1 MEKDRKYYQKLLKVE
16 KDYKLMTINFLQ
28 SFLGGGIISFIGQV
42 VFTIY
47 YKILSFDLDNSRLFM
62 TLTIILLSGILT
74 GFGIY
79 DKLGQIFKCGFA
91 IPISG
96 FANATVSSA
105 IEYHKEGLILGIG
118 ANALKLAG
126 SVLVLGITSAIIVAS
141 IRYIVGILL

>member
-62 TLTIILLSGILT
+62 TLTIILLSGILSSN
-74 GFGIY
+74 
-79 DKLGQIFKCGFA
+79 KLEIIIF
-91 IPISG
+91 
-96 FANATVSSA
+96 
-105 IEYHKEGLILGIG
+105 
-118 ANALKLAG
+118 LKL
-126 SVLVLGITSAIIVAS
+126 SSNSLSLNIS
-141 IRYIVGILL
+141 